1 MRSIRECVDR
11 DLVCQQTHV
20 KVCNLEPS
28 MGTNLLLLSI
38 LTSAA
43 MLGYKAARTLA
54 SAYCCGRHTMPF
66 PIRRLHT
73 PLSIHRL
80 ECLFEPHFAAEAAIL
95 RSQRNEAKKLEA
107 ERSALIAELEAT
119 LSPQAVEQVQAAM
132 QRVESRGNLLSSHQ
146 PSQGELPPFDGIAA
160 TEKPKPALAGRLN

>member
-1 MRSIRECVDR
+1 MNAIYLVGSILECVDR
-11 DLVCQQTHV
+11 ERVCEQTHV

-28 MGTNLLLLSI
+28 KGTVVLLLSI

-54 SAYCCGRHTMPF
+54 SAHCCGRHTMPF

-73 PLSIHRL
+73 PLSIDCL
-80 ECLFEPHFAAEAAIL
+80 ECLFEPHFAAEAEIL

-119 LSPQAVEQVQAAM
+119 LSPQAVEQVQAAI
-132 QRVESRGNLLSSHQ
+132 QHVGSRGNLLSSHQ
-146 PSQGELPPFDGIAA
+146 PSQDDVAIDD
-160 TEKPKPALAGRLN
+160 

>member
-1 MRSIRECVDR
+1 MGSILECVDR
-11 DLVCQQTHV
+11 DLVCLQMHV

-28 MGTNLLLLSI
+28 MGTVVLLLSI

-119 LSPQAVEQVQAAM
+119 LSPQAVSQVQAAM
-132 QRVESRGNLLSSHQ
+132 QRQGSRGNLLSPQ
-146 PSQGELPPFDGIAA
+146 EPSQGEVAIDDR
-160 TEKPKPALAGRLN
+160 KP